1 MPTPAERKALL
12 FLAAVLSLG
21 TGVRVMRGDGE
32 AVPPSARAA
41 LAGQLAAVD
50 SAIAARGRRGTPT
63 PASLVT
69 PQVTPR
75 ALTSPVDLDSAPE
88 SVLVTLPG
96 VGPALAKRIV
106 QDRARGGPFGSLT
119 AFTRVAGIG
128 EKTAARLAPYVTFS
142 ASPRRPP

>member
-1 MPTPAERKALL
+1 
-12 FLAAVLSLG
+12 
-21 TGVRVMRGDGE
+21 MRGDGE
-32 AVPPSARAA
+32 AVPPSAQAA

-63 PASLVT
+63 PASQVTLRVTSQVAPRVT
-69 PQVTPR
+69 PRVTPR

>member
-1 MPTPAERKALL
+1 
-12 FLAAVLSLG
+12 
-21 TGVRVMRGDGE
+21 MRGDGE

-63 PASLVT
+63 PASQVT

>member
-1 MPTPAERKALL
+1 
-12 FLAAVLSLG
+12 
-21 TGVRVMRGDGE
+21 MRGDGE
-32 AVPPSARAA
+32 AVPPSAQAA

-63 PASLVT
+63 PASQVT
-69 PQVTPR
+69 PQVTPQATPR